1 MTENIILQFTKDEQI
16 ILNEVLLHA
25 LEDKMFNYE
34 YTISIEN
41 LLNKIEVEQN

>member
-1 MTENIILQFTKDEQI
+1 LKENIILQFTKDEQI

-25 LEDKMFNYE
+25 LDDNSFNYE

-41 LLNKIEVEQN
+41 LLNKIEAEI

>member
-1 MTENIILQFTKDEQI
+1 MKFTKDEQI

-25 LEDKMFNYE
+25 LDDNSFNYD

-41 LLNKIEVEQN
+41 LLDKFEAEA